1 MDLPLPVNSRAAGLE
16 ATNGN
21 VIRIRIP
28 LDGRRRVVALLG
40 GTTSFRDCLAA
51 ASFLL
56 RPRRIVHGIYIRQY
70 ESAFADYIGVRHG
83 VSFSTGRV
91 ALFAILQALDIGTG
105 DEVII
110 QVPSH
115 IVVPNAI
122 RYTGARPVFA
132 DSSRRTCNVDL
143 AALERAITS
152 RTRAIVLQHTFG
164 LPADLDAVLRLGR
177 DRGIDVI
184 EDCVHALGST
194 YRGAR
199 VGGFGRAS
207 FFSTEETKTI
217 STTMGGMAVT
227 NDDGLAQRIRSF
239 QQQCAGPPTW
249 LTVRY
254 LTKLISYHLLTEPHL
269 HRYARA
275 LYESLGKRN
284 PLPGPTTEHEAHGA
298 RPPRYE
304 SCLSNAQAMLGLR
317 QLRRLDANLTHR
329 EQIAG
334 AFMSRLREL
343 GFEMPSPAH
352 EASPA
357 YVRLPVYVD
366 DRQAAVTAVAPHAVL
381 GTWFTAVL
389 EEAADP
395 RAGGYVPGSCPTAE
409 TLAERLVNLPTH
421 QRVSL
426 RDVDAIVRALS
437 LARAGR
443 TPRDKGA

>member
-1 MDLPLPVNSRAAGLE
+1 LPVNSRAAGLGGK
-16 ATNGN
+16 NGS
-21 VIRIRIP
+21 VIEIRNP
-28 LDGRRRVVALLG
+28 LPGRRVALLG
-40 GTTSFRDCLAA
+40 GTTSFRDCLVAA
-51 ASFLL
+51 GFLL
-56 RPRRIVHGIYIRQY
+56 RPHGIVHGICIRQY

-83 VSFSTGRV
+83 YSFSAGRV
-91 ALFAILQALDIGTG
+91 ALFAILQALGIGAG

-115 IVVPNAI
+115 IVVANAI
-122 RYTGARPVFA
+122 RYTGARPIFA
-132 DSSRRTCNVDL
+132 DSCRRTCNVDL

-164 LPADLDAVLRLGR
+164 LPADLDAVLGLGR

-184 EDCVHALGST
+184 EDCVHALGSS

-199 VGGFGRAS
+199 VGSFGRAS

-227 NDDGLAQRIRSF
+227 NDDALAQRMHRF
-239 QQQCAGPPTW
+239 QQQCAPPPIW
-249 LTVRY
+249 LTVRH

-275 LYESLGKRN
+275 LYEMLGKRN
-284 PLPGPTTEHEAHGA
+284 LLPGPTTQQEAHGA

-304 SCLSNAQAMLGLR
+304 FRLSNAQAMLGLR
-317 QLRRLDANLTHR
+317 QLRRLDANLAHR
-329 EQIAG
+329 EQIAA
-334 AFMSRLREL
+334 AFLNRLREL
-343 GFEMPSPAH
+343 GFETPSPVH

-357 YVRLPVYVD
+357 YVRVPVYVD
-366 DRQAAVTAVAPHAVL
+366 DQQAAVTAVAPHAVL
-381 GTWFTAVL
+381 GTWFTSVL

-395 RAGGYVPGSCPTAE
+395 RAGGYVPGFCPTAE
-409 TLAERLVNLPTH
+409 ALAGRLVNLPTH

-426 RDVDAIVRALS
+426 SDVDAIVDALS
-437 LARAGR
+437 LVRYGIR
-443 TPRDKGA
+443 TAPPQCLKDG